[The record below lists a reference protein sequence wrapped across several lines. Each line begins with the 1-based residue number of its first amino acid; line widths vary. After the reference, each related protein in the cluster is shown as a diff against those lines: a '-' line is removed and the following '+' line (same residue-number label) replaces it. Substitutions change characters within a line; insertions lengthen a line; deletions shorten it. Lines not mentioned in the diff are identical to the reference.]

1 MRMFCVSKEM
11 FEMVFDARTQSNNC
25 FFCVE
30 IDMQQNFNNCTGIA
44 TGIIANV
51 LTSTPP
57 FEICRERLEGHAG
70 RGAAGDDLLITTV

>member
-1 MRMFCVSKEM
+1 MSVMDGILMRMFCVSKEM

-25 FFCVE
+25 FFCGE

-51 LTSTPP
+51 LTSAPP
-57 FEICRERLEGHAG
+57 FEICGERLEGHAREGG
-70 RGAAGDDLLITTV
+70 RR